1 MKVVSIEI
9 SEVLSLRLE
18 QAAQERGQ
26 SEAALMREALER
38 YLGEEKAPPQDQ
50 PSALDLARDIAGS
63 WEGPGD
69 LSTNPKY
76 MEGFGE

>member
-9 SEVLSLRLE
+9 SEALSLRLE

-26 SEAALMREALER
+26 SEAALMREALDR
-38 YLGEEKAPPQDQ
+38 YLGEDKAPPRG
-50 PSALDLARDIAGS
+50 SFLEAAGDAIGCV
-63 WEGPGD
+63 EGPGD

-76 MEGFGE
+76 TEDFGE

>member
-1 MKVVSIEI
+1 MKVVSVEI
-9 SEVLSLRLE
+9 NEALSLRLE
-18 QAAQERGQ
+18 QAAEQRGQ

-38 YLGEEKAPPQDQ
+38 FLGEENAPPRDE
-50 PSALDLARDIAGS
+50 PSALDLVRDLAGS

-76 MEGFGE
+76 MEDFGK

>member
-38 YLGEEKAPPQDQ
+38 YLGEEKAPAEGSFLQ
-50 PSALDLARDIAGS
+50 AAGDLVGCV
-63 WEGPGD
+63 EGPGD
-69 LSTNPKY
+69 LSTNPKH